1 MGVNKDKKSSHSY
14 FFANI
19 KCNGIVM
26 EIGKSL
32 IFHGFLIIIALED
45 PGEAM
50 GDETQPPFLLGKFL
64 WFVQN
69 FAKISR

>member
-1 MGVNKDKKSSHSY
+1 
-14 FFANI
+14 
-19 KCNGIVM
+19 M

-50 GDETQPPFLLGKFL
+50 GGETQPPFLLGKFL